1 MRKNVKI
8 KVKKTRRGRRKKTKN
23 FSKNLRFLGVNAG
36 GLRPKLSTLIT
47 ILSELKPS
55 VFLIEETK
63 YKEEGKLKLNSNYVI
78 FESVRKS
85 KDGGGGLAVGCDKSL
100 HPVFLREGDG
110 NVEALSVSISVRE
123 MKIRCCVAYGPQE
136 TDLIDRKNA
145 FWAYLDEEVSC
156 ANTAR
161 SGLVMH
167 FDGNL
172 WAGPRIIPG
181 DPRDQNR
188 NGKLFEEFLC
198 RNPQLT
204 VVNSLSL
211 CKGLITRSRLR
222 DGKYEESVLDF
233 FVIVS
238 CHTSQVC

>member
-36 GLRPKLSTLIT
+36 GLRPKLSTLKK

-136 TDLIDRKNA
+136 TDLIDKKDYEMYYRGEEEPFYKSIYHI
-145 FWAYLDEEVSC
+145 FIIYLNILILDYNISLFQYI
-156 ANTAR
+156 NL
-161 SGLVMH
+161 GLKYIYI
-167 FDGNL
+167 G
-172 WAGPRIIPG
+172 II
-181 DPRDQNR
+181 
-188 NGKLFEEFLC
+188 LF
-198 RNPQLT
+198 
-204 VVNSLSL
+204 
-211 CKGLITRSRLR
+211 
-222 DGKYEESVLDF
+222 
-233 FVIVS
+233 
-238 CHTSQVC
+238 